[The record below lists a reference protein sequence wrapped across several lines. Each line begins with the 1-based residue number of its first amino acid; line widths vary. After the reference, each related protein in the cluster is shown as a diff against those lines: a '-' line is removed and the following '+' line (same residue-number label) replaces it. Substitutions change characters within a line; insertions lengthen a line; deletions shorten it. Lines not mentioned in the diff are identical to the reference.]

1 MTYMRA
7 IQVVYVFVY
16 ETIRIQEKNIVLR
29 EFGMNRDAWLHSTH
43 EEMLNILFYSLR
55 LPPFCVTFPRRKDE
69 TTSVLCT
76 SNGGIGSPAFVG
88 IKYRLP
94 LL

>member
-1 MTYMRA
+1 M
-7 IQVVYVFVY
+7 Y

-29 EFGMNRDAWLHSTH
+29 ELGVNRYVWLHSTH
-43 EEMLNILFYSLR
+43 EEMLNILFYSLS

-76 SNGGIGSPAFVG
+76 SNGGIGSPTLVG
-88 IKYRLP
+88 TKYLLP